1 MVMTEI
7 HESQKHAYYVGLELG
22 LPSEKLDNIK
32 MSGADDREQLLL
44 VTKEF
49 LKRIEPRPTWSA
61 IANALRSPL
70 VVMTELAERIEQK
83 YCPPPKQEA
92 ETGLQ
97 QLSST

>member
-7 HESQKHAYYVGLELG
+7 HESQKHAYYVGLVLG

-32 MSGADDREQLLL
+32 MSSSDDREQLLL

-49 LKRIEPRPTWSA
+49 LRRIEPRPTWSA
-61 IANALRSPL
+61 IATALRSPL
-70 VVMTELAERIEQK
+70 VGMTELAERIEQK

-92 ETGLQ
+92 ETGL
-97 QLSST
+97 